1 MPEYIATLS
10 ISIIVAIVSARVTV
24 FWALRRFREEQMWSR
39 KVDEYAAILEALHV
53 VKEEASDYMLETEEN
68 RDRSEEQ
75 KEDSYGKSRE
85 AQRRI
90 QKALDMGGFLL
101 RSDANTALIDV
112 LKGID
117 SAKDQPKLYD
127 QAGDV
132 FDAIQKCVNSISAI
146 AKEDLRLTGRWWSY
160 RKRRMPHE

>member
-1 MPEYIATLS
+1 MPEYITTLS
-10 ISIIVAIVSARVTV
+10 ISIIVAVVSARVTV

-39 KVDEYAAILEALHV
+39 KADEYSAILEALHV
-53 VKEEASDYMLETEEN
+53 TKEEVSDYMAEIDEH
-68 RDRSEEQ
+68 RDRSDEQ
-75 KEDSYGKSRE
+75 KEESYGKSRE

-101 RSDANTALIDV
+101 CPEASTVLIDV

-117 SAKDQPKLYD
+117 LAKKKPNPYD
-127 QAGDV
+127 QARDI
-132 FDAIQKCVNSISAI
+132 FDAIQKCVDTISAI
-146 AKEDLRLTGRWWSY
+146 AKEDLRLTGRWRSC

>member
-1 MPEYIATLS
+1 MLNIV
-10 ISIIVAIVSARVTV
+10 VAIVGALLAVYLA
-24 FWALRRFREEQMWSR
+24 FWRFRKEHLWSR
-39 KVDEYAAILEALHV
+39 KVDEYIAILEALHV
-53 VKEEASDYMLETEEN
+53 AKDDASEYIAETVGR
-68 RDRSEEQ
+68 RDRSDEQ
-75 KEDSYGKSRE
+75 KKESYGKSRE

-101 RSDANTALIDV
+101 CPAASAVLVDV

-117 SAKDQPKLYD
+117 SAKDQPKPYD

-132 FDAIQKCVNSISAI
+132 FEAIEKCVNSISAI